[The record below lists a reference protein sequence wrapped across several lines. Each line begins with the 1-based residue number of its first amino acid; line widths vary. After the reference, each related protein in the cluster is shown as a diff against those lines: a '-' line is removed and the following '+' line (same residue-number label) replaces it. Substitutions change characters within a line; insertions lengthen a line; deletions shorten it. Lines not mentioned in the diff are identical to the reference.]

1 MTIQEAFVIS
11 NHGWS
16 EDDKT
21 SKILYGQAVKVLKH
35 EYQKL
40 YLQEEKEI
48 LERLLK
54 QKEQELQKHTIPF

>member
-1 MTIQEAFVIS
+1 MTIQEALVIH
-11 NHGWS
+11 NRGWS

-21 SKILYGQAVKVLKH
+21 SKILYGQAEKVLKH

-54 QKEQELQKHTIPF
+54 EKEKDLQKHILPF